1 MQNAVSSILREMT
14 SVTKA
19 ETEKQENRL
28 TRYLRESRAEMRK
41 VTWPTREE
49 AINLTS
55 IVLIVTFLMSL
66 FLWGLDVVFDSIMLR
81 LIG

>member
-1 MQNAVSSILREMT
+1 MT

-28 TRYLRESRAEMRK
+28 IRYLRESRAEMRK

-55 IVLIVTFLMSL
+55 IVLIVTFLMSI
-66 FLWGLDVVFDSIMLR
+66 FLWGLDVIFDSIMLR

>member
-1 MQNAVSSILREMT
+1 M
-14 SVTKA
+14 TKA

-55 IVLIVTFLMSL
+55 IVLVVTFLMSL
-66 FLWGLDVVFDSIMLR
+66 FLWGLDVIFDSIMLR

>member
-1 MQNAVSSILREMT
+1 MT

-28 TRYLRESRAEMRK
+28 IRYFRGARAEMRK

-49 AINLTS
+49 ALNLTV
-55 IVLIVTFLMSL
+55 IVLVVTVLMAL
-66 FLWGLDVVFDSIMLR
+66 FLWGLDVIFDSIMLR

>member
-1 MQNAVSSILREMT
+1 MLREMT

-19 ETEKQENRL
+19 ESEKQENRL
-28 TRYLRESRAEMRK
+28 IKYLREARAEMRK

-55 IVLIVTFLMSL
+55 IALVVTVLMSL
-66 FLWGLDVVFDSIMLR
+66 FLWGLDVIFDSIMLR

>member
-1 MQNAVSSILREMT
+1 MYSILREMT

-19 ETEKQENRL
+19 ETEKRENRL
-28 TRYLRESRAEMRK
+28 IKYLRESRAEMRK

-49 AINLTS
+49 ALNLTA
-55 IVLIVTFLMSL
+55 IVLVVTVVMSL
-66 FLWGLDVVFDSIMLR
+66 FLWGLDVVFDSVMLR

>member
-1 MQNAVSSILREMT
+1 MT

-28 TRYLRESRAEMRK
+28 IRYLRESRAEMRK

>member
-1 MQNAVSSILREMT
+1 MT

-28 TRYLRESRAEMRK
+28 IRYLRESRAEMRK

-66 FLWGLDVVFDSIMLR
+66 FLWGLDVIFDSIMLR

>member
-1 MQNAVSSILREMT
+1 MT

-41 VTWPTREE
+41 GTCPTREE
-49 AINLTS
+49 ATNLTS

>member
-1 MQNAVSSILREMT
+1 MT

>member
-1 MQNAVSSILREMT
+1 MT

-19 ETEKQENRL
+19 ETAKQENRL

>member
-1 MQNAVSSILREMT
+1 M
-14 SVTKA
+14 TKA

>member
-1 MQNAVSSILREMT
+1 MLREMT

-19 ETEKQENRL
+19 ESEKQENRL
-28 TRYLRESRAEMRK
+28 VKYLREARAEMRK

-55 IVLIVTFLMSL
+55 IVLVVTVLMSL

>member
-1 MQNAVSSILREMT
+1 MT

-28 TRYLRESRAEMRK
+28 IRYLRESRAEMRK

-55 IVLIVTFLMSL
+55 IVLIVTFLMSI